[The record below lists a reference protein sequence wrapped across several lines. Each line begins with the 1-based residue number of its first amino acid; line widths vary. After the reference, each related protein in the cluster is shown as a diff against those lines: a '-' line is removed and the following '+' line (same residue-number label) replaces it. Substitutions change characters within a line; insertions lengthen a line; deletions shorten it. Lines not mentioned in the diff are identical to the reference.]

1 MNFAYGSWL
10 PWPQRAG
17 CVTIPTLAG
26 ILVSMRRKTV
36 PKKKPQADSQNGR
49 PQRHKLSA
57 AESLQRM
64 KEFDKR
70 KEAFVAALRKSKDR
84 GLSS

>member
-1 MNFAYGSWL
+1 MA
-10 PWPQRAG
+10 
-17 CVTIPTLAG
+17 
-26 ILVSMRRKTV
+26 
-36 PKKKPQADSQNGR
+36 KKKVKANAADGR
-49 PQRHKLSA
+49 PRRRKLSA

-70 KEAFVAALRKSKDR
+70 KEAFIAALRKSKDR

>member
-1 MNFAYGSWL
+1 VA
-10 PWPQRAG
+10 
-17 CVTIPTLAG
+17 
-26 ILVSMRRKTV
+26 
-36 PKKKPQADSQNGR
+36 KKKAKAAAKDGR
-49 PQRHKLSA
+49 PQRRKLSA

-70 KEAFVAALRKSKDR
+70 KESFIAALRKSKDR